1 MTDIG
6 LRQQTVEIE
15 VFDEQLLLSDRIAEN
30 AALVE
35 FDDGGLGQLVVRMR
49 QQMEGLDEQTD
60 RHRGIQAEGLV
71 ADDAYIGQLL
81 VEIGGDKGN
90 MLVGANKDGDVMER
104 STLLLKL
111 SDGVGNGIQRLFLI
125 AVRGQ

>member
-15 VFDEQLLLSDRIAEN
+15 VFDEQFLLGNRISEN

-49 QQMEGLDEQTD
+49 QQVEGLDEQTD
-60 RHRGIQAEGLV
+60 RHRGIQTEGLV
-71 ADDAYIGQLL
+71 ADDAYVGQLL
-81 VEIGGDKGN
+81 VEIGSDEGY
-90 MLVGANKDGDVMER
+90 MLVGANEDGDIVEG

-111 SDGVGNGIQRLFLI
+111 SNDAGNGIQRLFLI